1 MSTGAAFVQQI
12 LDELL
17 ERDEVLGIVA
27 TTQDGLVLGAA
38 GIPEDQATVVAALG
52 APLAGV
58 AAQVIGRLG
67 GDVAQSL
74 SVNSPSGM
82 VHVAGTPELALVVLT
97 DRCDLGP
104 LAQACDL
111 AIEQLSSIF
120 TIS

>member
-1 MSTGAAFVQQI
+1 MTSGAAMVQRV

-17 ERDEVLGIVA
+17 ERDEVLGVVA
-27 TTQDGLVLGAA
+27 TTGDGLVLGAA
-38 GIPEDQATVVAALG
+38 GIPEDQAVVVAALG

-82 VHVAGTPELALVVLT
+82 VHVAGTPDLALVVLT

-104 LAQACDL
+104 LANACDD
-111 AIEQLSSIF
+111 AISE
-120 TIS
+120 ISTLFSVS

>member
-1 MSTGAAFVQQI
+1 MTSGAALIQRV
-12 LDELL
+12 LDGLL

-27 TTQDGLVLGAA
+27 TTRDGLVLGSA
-38 GIPEDQATVVAALG
+38 GIPDDQAVLVAALG

-67 GDVAQSL
+67 GEMAKSL

-82 VHVAGTPELALVVLT
+82 VHVAGTPDLALVVLT

-104 LAQACDL
+104 LASACDD
-111 AIEQLSSIF
+111 AIGELSAIF
-120 TIS
+120 SLT

>member
-1 MSTGAAFVQQI
+1 MSSGAALIQRI
-12 LDELL
+12 LNELL

-27 TTQDGLVLGAA
+27 TTQDGLVLGSA
-38 GIPEDQATVVAALG
+38 GIPEDQAVLVAALG

-97 DRCDLGP
+97 DRCELGP
-104 LAQACDL
+104 LANACDD
-111 AIEQLSSIF
+111 AIEELSAIF
-120 TIS
+120 SVT